1 MGASLP
7 HASDCGYALTIGM
20 RAFFY
25 CGNRFA
31 DVRFAR
37 VIRKTLSKP
46 DWEGVKTVMATK
58 KKKATVKELGH
69 LFANSSVLIFTD
81 YRGLKVSDLTNLRR
95 VLRDKGVE
103 YHITKNTLAEL
114 AAHRASMDGMLPM
127 LDGPTAIAFVG
138 DDIPGAAKILTDFV
152 RTSKILQIRG
162 GLMGNKTI
170 SADEIGDLT
179 KILTK
184 EQYLSQLM
192 GAMRAPIQNFV
203 NVLNAPIQS
212 FVNVLSARLD
222 HMKEGGAS
230 VPEVVSEAASEPV
243 AEVASEV
250 AVEPVS
256 EVASEPVA
264 EVATEAAAPE
274 AETVPETEAAPEVEA
289 AAAPDAEAETA
300 VETAPDAETAGE
312 EA

>member
-1 MGASLP
+1 
-7 HASDCGYALTIGM
+7 M
-20 RAFFY
+20 RHFFY
-25 CGNRFA
+25 CGNRIA

-222 HMKEGGAS
+222 QMKEGGAS

-250 AVEPVS
+250 ASEPVS
-256 EVASEPVA
+256 EVASEPVSEVVAEPVA

>member
-1 MGASLP
+1 
-7 HASDCGYALTIGM
+7 
-20 RAFFY
+20 
-25 CGNRFA
+25 
-31 DVRFAR
+31 
-37 VIRKTLSKP
+37 
-46 DWEGVKTVMATK
+46 MATK
-58 KKKATVKELGH
+58 RKKETVKELGH

-138 DDIPGAAKILTDFV
+138 EDIPGAAKVLTDFV

-222 HMKEGGAS
+222 QMKEGGES

-243 AEVASEV
+243 SEVASEPASEV

-264 EVATEAAAPE
+264 EVATEAAAAE
-274 AETVPETEAAPEVEA
+274 AETVPEAEAAPEVEA